1 MALRQLIYAPNPIFS
16 EISAPV
22 EQVDDD
28 VRTLVQDL
36 FETLEVEQGI
46 GMAAPMVGVKRRIIV
61 VDLYEGGVSQPLAFI
76 NPEIVWRSEEMQ
88 EQEEASLCFVGIS
101 APVKRPYGIR
111 LRYVDIQGAAQE
123 MSAEGLLASV
133 ILHEM
138 DYLDGKTFL
147 DHLSR
152 LKRDMLLKKMQK
164 HIKLH
169 PPHVHGAGCAHHH
182 H

>member
-1 MALRQLIYAPNPIFS
+1 MALRQLLYAPHPIFS
-16 EISAPV
+16 QTSESVAK
-22 EQVDDD
+22 VDDA
-28 VRTLVQDL
+28 VRALVQDL
-36 FETLEVEQGI
+36 FDTLEVEQGI
-46 GMAAPMVGVKRRIIV
+46 GMAAPMVGVKQRVIV
-61 VDLYEGGVSQPLAFI
+61 VDLYENGVSHPLAFI

-101 APVKRPYGIR
+101 AEVKRPYGIR
-111 LRYVDIQGAAQE
+111 VRFLDMHGLPQE

-133 ILHEM
+133 VQHEM

-152 LKRDMLLKKMQK
+152 LKRDTLLKKMNK
-164 HIKLH
+164 HLKMH
-169 PPHVHGAGCAHHH
+169 PPHVHGAGCSHHH